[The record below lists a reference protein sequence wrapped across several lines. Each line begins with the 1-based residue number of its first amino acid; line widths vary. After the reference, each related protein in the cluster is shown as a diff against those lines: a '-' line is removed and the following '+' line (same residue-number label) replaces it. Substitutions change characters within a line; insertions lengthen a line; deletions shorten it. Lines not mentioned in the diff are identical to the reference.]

1 MHWEGRNM
9 IEKNGYVLSH
19 QNGKPVEPNSM
30 VHDLKNVKRIVRS
43 GEPPKDQADVGSV
56 FVDGWTKVS
65 PIGLDLVWKKV

>member
-1 MHWEGRNM
+1 M
-9 IEKNGYVLSH
+9 IEKNGYVLVQ
-19 QNGKPVEPNSM
+19 QNGKPIEANSM

-43 GEPPKDQADVGSV
+43 GEPPKSPTDVGSV